1 MLFSKNLKLIIL
13 EIFIILCLK
22 DAYVTAKPTRYND
35 RCPFNESE
43 WNERADIMF
52 CQGSDS
58 YHCFLAED
66 GVSVKESCIE
76 RTLILNGFCPVFTDE
91 GYLHW
96 TPCNGTAC
104 PNSSYR
110 SDEVHKYRVCFGNT
124 DNPIIKDSELSDDDS
139 NASTYAIVGV
149 VVSLAVVVGLAVI
162 LVMYFKS
169 GLCKNHQEQ
178 DEDVENGVNV
188 LKTFDILYILGQLG
202 NSVSTV
208 GKKIADKYAKTHTS
222 PEPAIYLNYLD
233 ISADYKFSD
242 NTVYFVDGW
251 FGLWNDNPC
260 ERSLVEENLKVILQE
275 KKKNKKIKFVVGL
288 RSEVE
293 HSYKHVFEGNG
304 VKFATSETIR
314 RDTSSIQKEQEIKK
328 HLDSVQKKCHG
339 TDCQCQKLSVDKL
352 LKIDNIGTHLTIRLI
367 TLDHSLAAAMID
379 EHRGPVV
386 AITEHFKSFEYKDK
400 EVFDCIFYLV
410 LNGFYDEQNLRDE
423 IAEQTSFSKEKM
435 RNKKKIIE
443 KYTKSIRP
451 KDTDASISHTQLATM
466 WSSKMN
472 NDVIKTTTFTVF
484 WHNFLYICAF
494 HACYNSS
501 QAKVMQYCNIDA
513 ILQLVRPFNHKP
525 KSTFTVEADDNMIS
539 LFEKRIKGTNL
550 ESHVR
555 DHPLLR
561 YLENKQHKLPPS

>member
-1 MLFSKNLKLIIL
+1 MLFSKNVKQLLILLETFIL
-13 EIFIILCLK
+13 LCLK
-22 DAYVTAKPTRYND
+22 EAYVTAKPTRYNG

-43 WNERADIMF
+43 WKEAADKMF

-76 RTLILNGFCPVFTDE
+76 KTLILEGYCPVFTDE

-96 TPCNGTAC
+96 APCNSTAC

-110 SDEVHKYRVCFGNT
+110 SDEVYKYRICFGNT
-124 DNPIIKDSELSDDDS
+124 DNPMIKDSELSNSDEDS
-139 NASTYAIVGV
+139 NALTYIIVGV
-149 VVSLAVVVGLAVI
+149 VFLAVLCVAVFLLA
-162 LVMYFKS
+162 YFKI
-169 GLCKNHQEQ
+169 GPCKRHQQQ

-188 LKTFDILYILGQLG
+188 LKRSDILYVLGQLG

-233 ISADYKFSD
+233 ISADFKFSD
-242 NTVYFVDGW
+242 NTMYFVDGW

-260 ERSLVEENLKVILQE
+260 ERSLVEENLKLILQE

-293 HSYKHVFEGNG
+293 HLYKHVFEGNG

-314 RDTSSIQKEQEIKK
+314 RDTSSKQREQEIKK
-328 HLDSVQKKCHG
+328 HLDSVQKKCLG
-339 TDCQCQKLSVDKL
+339 TDCQCQKLSVDNL
-352 LKIDNIGTHLTIRLI
+352 LSIDNIGTHLTIRLI
-367 TLDHSLAAAMID
+367 TLDHSIAAAMID
-379 EHRGPVV
+379 ERKGPVV
-386 AITEHFKSFEYKDK
+386 AVTEHFESLKFTDKDL
-400 EVFDCIFYLV
+400 FACIFYLV

-435 RNKKKIIE
+435 GNDKLE
-443 KYTKSIRP
+443 KYIKTIRP
-451 KDTDASISHTQLATM
+451 NDTDTVSHTQLATM

-501 QAKVMQYCNIDA
+501 PETVMQYCNIDA
-513 ILQLVRPFNHKP
+513 ILQLVRPDKHKP
-525 KSTFTVEADDNMIS
+525 KSTFTVKADDNMIS

-550 ESHVR
+550 ESHVK

-561 YLENKQHKLPPS
+561 YLENKRHTLPPS